1 MGNHEVLKRAY
12 NSKRWTSHRY
22 AEPIVLALLL
32 CLVGCAVEYHQPF
45 DAERQLPDHTQSI
58 VAGQTDQEAV
68 RKLLG
73 EPLLVSQYWQFELFR
88 QASTQAVIP
97 VAITPWPVP
106 FARLKDDLYRYTLVT
121 YDDGLIVTAIN
132 SGLFRSHSDWRP
144 PIEKSYPELLLTSG
158 EYSFAI
164 ESGNYFSIP
173 SHQNDGVL
181 LLSSEGKEAFL
192 KESQDASACTLLIAC
207 SGKVCADTLRLDNGP
222 ARFVTWPAA
231 ITAFS
236 LPPGNHTLKVSDRR
250 FSATAT
256 LDVDCM
262 EGSTGYVTID
272 TAAQQ
277 VKNSAGEL
285 THAFLFGL
293 TLGAVK
299 LDPFDWVV
307 KFYSSPPDE
316 FTEYQL
322 ILWRNGTWLVNP
334 QAATLLTEPMTLAV
348 EAQTGE
354 K

>member
-1 MGNHEVLKRAY
+1 MGNHADPKGAFTVKRYVPRRHA
-12 NSKRWTSHRY
+12 KLV
-22 AEPIVLALLL
+22 ILALLL
-32 CLVGCAVEYHQPF
+32 YLVGCAVEYQQPF
-45 DAERQLPDHTQSI
+45 DAETQLPDHTQSI
-58 VAGQTDQEAV
+58 VAGQTDRETV

-73 EPLLVSQYWQFELFR
+73 NPLLISHYWQFDLFR
-88 QASTQAVIP
+88 QASAQALIP
-97 VAITPWPVP
+97 IAITPWPVP

-121 YDDGLIVTAIN
+121 YGDGLIVTAIN

-181 LLSSEGKEAFL
+181 LLSSEGKKAFL

-293 TLGAVK
+293 TLGAIK

-307 KFYSSPPDE
+307 KLSPSPPDE
-316 FTEYQL
+316 FAEYQL

-334 QAATLLTEPMTLAV
+334 EAATLFTEKMTLAV